1 MESVL
6 RQPSFWTLESRDM
19 FFDFGV
25 GEVFGLALLAI
36 ILVGPERLPNLAA
49 DAAKLVKKI
58 KTLSQTATSEL
69 RQNLGPGFED
79 LQPKDLNPKTF
90 VKKQI
95 SELLDEDNPKAK
107 ANTSKAMIDPDLL

>member
-1 MESVL
+1 
-6 RQPSFWTLESRDM
+6 M
-19 FFDFGV
+19 FFDIGL
-25 GEVFGLALLAI
+25 GEVLGLAVLAMF
-36 ILVGPERLPNLAA
+36 LVGPERLPKVAGE
-49 DAAKLVKKI
+49 AAKWVKKI
-58 KTLSQTATSEL
+58 RELANTATAEL
-69 RQNLGPGFED
+69 KENLGPGFED

>member
-1 MESVL
+1 
-6 RQPSFWTLESRDM
+6 M

-69 RQNLGPGFED
+69 RQNFPQLPEQFSLPIGAFYG
-79 LQPKDLNPKTF
+79 
-90 VKKQI
+90 
-95 SELLDEDNPKAK
+95 
-107 ANTSKAMIDPDLL
+107 ANTV